1 MIHIRSILVLNGGE
15 IEKVPSESND
25 VSEEKIANNKT
36 NICNSKITET
46 CESEEIKIL
55 EK

>member
-1 MIHIRSILVLNGGE
+1 MIHIRGILVSNGGE

-25 VSEEKIANNKT
+25 ISEEKIANNET
-36 NICNSKITET
+36 NICNSKATET
-46 CESEEIKIL
+46 CKSEEIKIL